1 MFANISFAPAAASVN
16 DLSFMP
22 LLIIVLLALAV
33 PLILSRIKFI
43 SPPIVVGEIIA
54 GIIVGRS
61 GLNLVDPD
69 SFIVELLAEFGLA
82 YLFFLAGME
91 IDFESL
97 GLKGNRQSRPQSSGW
112 GPIPLGLIIFGLTLG
127 SGYLVSLG
135 ISAVTSIENVGF
147 MTLILA
153 PSSLGLIV
161 AVLKEREL
169 TATRFGQVVLT
180 AALIADFGTVVLLT
194 VYVAFLEFGLSPQ
207 AFLVGLIFVAFLA
220 LYFVT
225 SRFSDRLA
233 VRRLLARLSTA
244 TAQIKLRI
252 AFALLLLFST
262 LSQVLDAKIVLGSF
276 LAGALLALLSNN
288 DDRNAIHQL
297 EAVGFGFFIPIFFI
311 RVGLTFDLPALFGSR
326 EALLLVPLLVVAAIV
341 VKLVPA
347 LILRREYSWQTT
359 FAAGFLLSARLSLII
374 AEAAIGVELDIL
386 SGPLNADIILV
397 ALILATITPL
407 IFNRFGPDAPL
418 PERPPP
424 VVVAGAN
431 VLGLEVGA
439 QLRSHLA
446 DVVFLDSDLENISA
460 ARQRGFEA
468 LMVDF
473 EDPSPEACV
482 YLNQAAT
489 LISNFTG
496 SDINYRVCELARRR
510 FGIKTVVAQVPDPGD
525 LNRFEALGV
534 KTMNSAM
541 DRAAHLVLLARNP
554 DMYDLLTR
562 TDDDKE
568 VVEVI
573 VREEPFVGK
582 LLRQCRLPGDVLVLA
597 VRRDGEMLVPH
608 ANTRLDRDDHLT
620 LVGSRE
626 DVREAYEMLTG
637 LQLPRWKS
645 DYR

>member
-1 MFANISFAPAAASVN
+1 MYLNISLAPAAASAN
-16 DLSFMP
+16 DLSFLP
-22 LLIIVLLALAV
+22 LLIVVLLALAV

-61 GLNLVDPD
+61 GFNLVDPD
-69 SFIVELLAEFGLA
+69 IFIIELLAEFGLA

-97 GLKGNRQSRPQSSGW
+97 GLKGNRQSRPQTDGW
-112 GPIPLGLIIFGLTLG
+112 GPIALGSIIFGLTLG
-127 SGYLVSLG
+127 AGYLVSLG
-135 ISAVTSIENVGF
+135 IAAITSIENVGF
-147 MTLILA
+147 LTLIFA

-180 AALIADFGTVVLLT
+180 AALIADFGTVILLT
-194 VYVAFLEFGLSPQ
+194 VYVAFLEFGLSLQ
-207 AFLVGLIFVAFLA
+207 AFLVGTIFIVFLA
-220 LYFVT
+220 MYFIT
-225 SRFSDRLA
+225 SRFSERLP
-233 VRRLLARLSTA
+233 VRRLLENLSTA

-276 LAGALLALLSNN
+276 LAGALLSLLANN
-288 DDRNAIHQL
+288 DDREAIHQM
-297 EAVGFGFFIPIFFI
+297 EAVGFGFFIPIFFV

-326 EALLLVPLLVVAAIV
+326 EALLLVPLLVIGAIA
-341 VKLVPA
+341 VKVIPA
-347 LILRREYSWQTT
+347 LILSREYSMQTT
-359 FAAGFLLSARLSLII
+359 LAAGFLLSARLSLII

-407 IFNRFGPDAPL
+407 IFNRYGPDAPA

-424 VVVAGAN
+424 VIVAGAN

-439 QLRSHLA
+439 QLRAHLA
-446 DVVFLDSDLENISA
+446 DVVFLDFDEQNIA
-460 ARQRGFEA
+460 TARKRGFEA
-468 LMVDF
+468 LRIDF
-473 EDPSPEACV
+473 DAPSAEAGVFLEQATTFVSSYSDPE
-482 YLNQAAT
+482 
-489 LISNFTG
+489 
-496 SDINYRVCELARRR
+496 INYRVCTMARRR
-510 FGIKTVVAQVPDPGD
+510 FGVHTVVAQVPEPNE
-525 LNRFEALGV
+525 LIRFEALGV
-534 KTMNSAM
+534 KTMNSAL

-568 VVEVI
+568 VVEVV
-573 VREEPFVGK
+573 VREQPYVGK

-597 VRRDGEMLVPH
+597 IRRDGELLVPH

-620 LVGSRE
+620 LVGSR
-626 DVREAYEMLTG
+626 DYIREAYQMLTG